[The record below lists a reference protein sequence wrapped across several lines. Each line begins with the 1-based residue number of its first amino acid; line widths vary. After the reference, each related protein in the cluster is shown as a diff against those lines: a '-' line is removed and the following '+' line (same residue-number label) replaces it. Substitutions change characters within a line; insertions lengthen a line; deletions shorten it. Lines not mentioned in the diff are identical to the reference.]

1 MCDLQ
6 MRKDTRINSQTHP
19 IKHLNN
25 RGLDS
30 NKNKH
35 ASCRYIQLSSLIGK
49 NNRTR
54 GTRGLYKITRIKTN
68 GASELNKK
76 DPQKSTRKK
85 KSHLVLGVCTE
96 SGVNPL

>member
-35 ASCRYIQLSSLIGK
+35 ASCRYIQLSSLDWK
-49 NNRTR
+49 KQSHPRYHAAFTRLHELKRT
-54 GTRGLYKITRIKTN
+54 
-68 GASELNKK
+68 E
-76 DPQKSTRKK
+76 
-85 KSHLVLGVCTE
+85 
-96 SGVNPL
+96 PLS